1 MRWQR
6 VGSALAARWQAMK
19 AVARVLDCARFSNLY
34 PLSKLMAKQLMNA
47 LPSFDELPIKPDYP
61 PHSAWGVFGDDDQIG
76 TLNLLT
82 PDCVAAAARLV
93 QRGEVFA
100 LNWDLELPHPP
111 LFGRQV
117 LGHTINRRRHNV
129 HDDVYDNFNTQSSSQ
144 WDGLTHY
151 GHSVHGFYNG
161 VQEADVTGQSGTR
174 NGIEHWARRGIAGR
188 GVLIDFARYAEHA
201 GIAYSPGAVS
211 SNERHA
217 FTAGQLQACADW
229 QGVQFQVGDI
239 LIVRTGWVGWYLNL
253 NEAER
258 TQLAQPG
265 ALQVAGLEQ
274 GETSLRFLW
283 DHHFAAIACDNPPFE
298 AYPPAPNADG
308 SAGAMMHETIIGL
321 FGMPIGEMFQLDDLA
336 DACAADKRYEFLFT
350 SAPLNKLG
358 GVASPPNALAIR

>member
-1 MRWQR
+1 
-6 VGSALAARWQAMK
+6 
-19 AVARVLDCARFSNLY
+19 
-34 PLSKLMAKQLMNA
+34 MAKQLMNA